1 MHHYKI
7 AAALS
12 LAVVGTIVAY
22 MVLNPNASGFLRHNS
37 TSRPSL
43 SDKTR
48 FEEFKKKYNKTYGG
62 NEDQRRLEIFSAN
75 LKRINEIN
83 SVKRNFTVG
92 VNKFTD
98 LTREE
103 FASTYLGYK
112 PKNQNRVR
120 NVAPLKN
127 SLPKEVD
134 WRDQNAVTDIK
145 DQGQCGSCW
154 AFSVTGAL
162 EGLQSITQKKLIPLS
177 EQQLVDC
184 STSYGNEGCN
194 GGDMDLAFKYV
205 KDKGIQSEDDYPYY
219 AWDYDCAY
227 NASKV
232 VFNISGWADVA
243 QNSSE
248 ALAQAVVNGPVSV
261 AIEADQEIFQYY
273 QWGILDTFECGHYL
287 DHGVLV
293 VGFVNKTDW
302 RYWIVKNSWGE
313 DWGNAGYVYIGIE
326 DKEGICGINMS
337 PSYPIAS

>member
-1 MHHYKI
+1 MHNYKI

-12 LAVVGTIVAY
+12 LAVVGAIAAY
-22 MVLNPNASGFLRHNS
+22 IVLNPNASGFLRRNS
-37 TSRPSL
+37 SSRPSL
-43 SDKTR
+43 SDKTH

-62 NEDQRRLEIFSAN
+62 NEHQRRLEIFSTN

-92 VNKFTD
+92 MNKFTD

-103 FASTYLGYK
+103 FAATYLGYK
-112 PKNQNRVR
+112 PKNQNRIR
-120 NVAPLKN
+120 NVVALN
-127 SLPKEVD
+127 SAIPDRVD
-134 WRDQNAVTDIK
+134 WRKENAVTKIK

-162 EGLQSITQKKLIPLS
+162 EGLQGVSQKKLIPLS

-243 QNSSE
+243 QNSTD
-248 ALAQAVVNGPVSV
+248 ALAQAVANGPVSV
-261 AIEADQEIFQYY
+261 AIEADQEVFQYY

-293 VGFVNKTDW
+293 VGYVKDDFH
-302 RYWIVKNSWGE
+302 YWIVKNSWGSG
-313 DWGNAGYVYIGIE
+313 WGESGYVRIGMR
-326 DKEGICGINMS
+326 DKEGVCGINMS
-337 PSYPIAS
+337 PSYPVA